1 MIELESIAQTL
12 RPWLG
17 DELVNRMP
25 RVLTEA
31 QRRLSTF
38 TAGRDD
44 LAELEQSLEG
54 LMYTAVRRETG
65 AAFLVTL
72 EETEPR
78 PNWEVEPDDFAV
90 IADELM
96 WLLFERF
103 PIDARHLMLLRDYS
117 MRASSLSAI
126 RALYLRFREYETL
139 DELKALRRVARG
151 SYPAYRWQS
160 WLGNDYIV

>member
-1 MIELESIAQTL
+1 MIELERVAQTL

-17 DELVNRMP
+17 DELVRRMP
-25 RVLTEA
+25 RVMTEA
-31 QRRLSTF
+31 QRRLSTY
-38 TAGRDD
+38 TVGRDD
-44 LAELEQSLEG
+44 RGQLSYSLEG
-54 LMYTAVRRETG
+54 LMYTAVRKETE
-65 AAFLVTL
+65 ATFLVTL
-72 EETEPR
+72 EDGSRVRMET
-78 PNWEVEPDDFAV
+78 DDFAV

-96 WLLFERF
+96 WLLFEQF

-117 MRASSLSAI
+117 VQVSSLSAI
-126 RALYLRFREYETL
+126 RALYERFREYETL

>member
-1 MIELESIAQTL
+1 MVELERVAQTL

-17 DELVNRMP
+17 DELVRRMP
-25 RVLTEA
+25 RLMTET

-44 LAELEQSLEG
+44 LSQLANSLEG
-54 LMYTAVRRETG
+54 LMYTAVRKETE

-72 EETEPR
+72 EDGSRVRMETE
-78 PNWEVEPDDFAV
+78 DFAV

-96 WLLFERF
+96 WLLFEQF

-117 MRASSLSAI
+117 MKVSSLSAI
-126 RALYLRFREYETL
+126 RALYERFREYETL

-151 SYPAYRWQS
+151 SFPAYRWQS